1 MTENRAPDHEPG
13 RLYEVPAR
21 SSRAIRLSPGQTLRI
36 VNTHG
41 SQVVDTWAVAL
52 EDPDEVL
59 SMQHT
64 RAGLLRL
71 CPQRGDALFST
82 RRRPLLFLAED
93 TTPGR
98 HDTLIPAC
106 DRERYRQLGA
116 PEGHANCCDN
126 FILALRDAGMP
137 EQPAPAP
144 LNLFMN
150 IPWTPD
156 GALAFE
162 TPLSG
167 AGDRVELRAERAVLV
182 VLSACPQDL
191 VPINGADCV
200 PSSVHYEILAA

>member
-71 CPQRGDALFST
+71 CPQRGDAHGGAALDQLVDDRT
-82 RRRPLLFLAED
+82 ADTAGGTGNED
-93 TTPGR
+93 
-98 HDTLIPAC
+98 
-106 DRERYRQLGA
+106 
-116 PEGHANCCDN
+116 GH
-126 FILALRDAGMP
+126 
-137 EQPAPAP
+137 
-144 LNLFMN
+144 
-150 IPWTPD
+150 
-156 GALAFE
+156 
-162 TPLSG
+162 
-167 AGDRVELRAERAVLV
+167 GDH
-182 VLSACPQDL
+182 SAW
-191 VPINGADCV
+191 G
-200 PSSVHYEILAA
+200 